1 MNPRRLVYLT
11 ARREVRERLRSR
23 AFLVSTGISVLA
35 VVAIVVIASLTSGG
49 EERFTLGVVGPEARA
64 TAEQARAGQEALG
77 VELDVRELGDEAAAR
92 RAVEDDDVDAA
103 VAGGRILSRG
113 QPEPELLAL
122 LQEANRQ
129 VAGERA
135 LREAGLGREDA
146 QRALNPPPLEVEEL
160 GETSGAG
167 IAFVASLL
175 LYLAILGLGYMV
187 SGGVVEEKA
196 TRVVEVILAAI
207 RPVHLLA
214 GKVLGIGLLGLL
226 QMLVIVGS
234 GLLAAVALDRVDL
247 PESTALTALLVFVYF
262 LLGYVLYACGF
273 AVAGAMVSRQEDANS
288 TTAPLMI
295 VLVGAYLIGISVS
308 EAPESGLAVASTL
321 IPPLAPM
328 VVPARAAQDAL
339 PIGELMLSIALMVA
353 ASALLLWLAARIYDR
368 AVLRMG
374 APLRLRQALALARG
388 RE

>member
-1 MNPRRLVYLT
+1 VNARRLIYLT

-23 AFLVSTGISVLA
+23 AFLVSTGLSVLA
-35 VVAIVVIASLTSGG
+35 VVLIVVVASLNSGG
-49 EERFTLGVVGPEARA
+49 DERYTVGVVGPQAQA
-64 TAEQARAGQEALG
+64 TIEQARQGQEAIG
-77 VELDVRELGDEAAAR
+77 VELEVRALSDEAAAR

-103 VAGGRILSRG
+103 LTDGRILSRG
-113 QPEPELLAL
+113 EPAPELLAL

-129 VAGERA
+129 TAGERA
-135 LREAGLGREDA
+135 LRDAGLSAEEA
-146 QRALNPPPLEVEEL
+146 QSALNPPPLALEEL
-160 GETSGAG
+160 GEASGAG
-167 IAFVASLL
+167 IAFLASLL
-175 LYLAILGLGYMV
+175 LYIAILGLGYMV

-226 QMLVIVGS
+226 QVLVIVGA
-234 GLLAAVALDRVDL
+234 GLIAAIALDRVEL
-247 PESTALTALLVFVYF
+247 PDSTALTAALILVYF
-262 LLGYVLYACGF
+262 LLGYLLYACAF

-295 VLVGAYLIGISVS
+295 VLVGAYLIGISAS
-308 EAPESGLAVASTL
+308 ESPDSGVAVVATL

-339 PIGELMLSIALMVA
+339 PAGELVLSIALMIA

-368 AVLRMG
+368 AVLRIG
-374 APLRLRQALALARG
+374 APLRLTQALALARG

>member
-92 RAVEDDDVDAA
+92 RAVEDDDVDVA

-234 GLLAAVALDRVDL
+234 GLLAAVALDRVEL

>member
-234 GLLAAVALDRVDL
+234 GLLAAVALDRVEL

>member
-92 RAVEDDDVDAA
+92 RAVEDDDVGAA

-113 QPEPELLAL
+113 QPQTELLAL

-234 GLLAAVALDRVDL
+234 GLLAAVALDRVEL

>member
-1 MNPRRLVYLT
+1 MNARRLIYLT

-23 AFLVSTGISVLA
+23 AFLVSTGLSVLA
-35 VVAIVVIASLTSGG
+35 VVLIVVVASLNSGG
-49 EERFTLGVVGPEARA
+49 DERYTVGVVGPQAQA
-64 TAEQARAGQEALG
+64 TIEQARQGQEAIG
-77 VELDVRELGDEAAAR
+77 VELEVRALSDEAAAR
-92 RAVEDDDVDAA
+92 RAVEDDGVDAA
-103 VAGGRILSRG
+103 LTDGRILSRG
-113 QPEPELLAL
+113 EPAPELLAL

-129 VAGERA
+129 TAGERA
-135 LREAGLGREDA
+135 LRDAGLSAEEA
-146 QRALNPPPLEVEEL
+146 QSALNPPPLALEEL
-160 GETSGAG
+160 GEASGAG
-167 IAFVASLL
+167 IAFLASLL
-175 LYLAILGLGYMV
+175 LYIAILGLGYMV

-226 QMLVIVGS
+226 QVLVIVGA
-234 GLLAAVALDRVDL
+234 GLIAAIALDRVEL
-247 PESTALTALLVFVYF
+247 PDSTALTAALILVYF
-262 LLGYVLYACGF
+262 LLGYLLYACAF

-295 VLVGAYLIGISVS
+295 VLVGAYLIGISAS
-308 EAPESGLAVASTL
+308 ESPDSGVAVVATL

-339 PIGELMLSIALMVA
+339 PAGELVLSIALMIA

-368 AVLRMG
+368 AVLRIG
-374 APLRLRQALALARG
+374 APLRLTQALALARG

>member
-1 MNPRRLVYLT
+1 MNARRLIYLT

-23 AFLVSTGISVLA
+23 AFLVSTGLSVLA
-35 VVAIVVIASLTSGG
+35 VVLIVVVASLNSGG
-49 EERFTLGVVGPEARA
+49 DERYTVGVVGPQAQA
-64 TAEQARAGQEALG
+64 TIEQARQGQEAIG
-77 VELDVRELGDEAAAR
+77 VELEVRALSDEAAAR

-103 VAGGRILSRG
+103 LTDGRILSRG
-113 QPEPELLAL
+113 EPAPELLAL

-129 VAGERA
+129 TAGERA
-135 LREAGLGREDA
+135 LRDAGLSAEEA
-146 QRALNPPPLEVEEL
+146 QSALNPPPLALEEL
-160 GETSGAG
+160 GEASGAG
-167 IAFVASLL
+167 IAFLASLL
-175 LYLAILGLGYMV
+175 LYIAILGLGYMV

-226 QMLVIVGS
+226 QVLVIVGA
-234 GLLAAVALDRVDL
+234 GLIAAIALDRVEL
-247 PESTALTALLVFVYF
+247 PDSTALTAALILVYF
-262 LLGYVLYACGF
+262 LLGYLLYACAF

-295 VLVGAYLIGISVS
+295 VLVGAYLIGISAS
-308 EAPESGLAVASTL
+308 ESPDSGVAVVATL

-339 PIGELMLSIALMVA
+339 PAGELVLSIALMIA

-368 AVLRMG
+368 AVLRIG
-374 APLRLRQALALARG
+374 APLRLTQALALARG